1 VILETKFAAA
11 TGTAVVFAA
20 AAGAVSFIDE
30 YNAVATSTGALII
43 ALVAVIGMLLT
54 NRSNKKRREQDA
66 QIARD
71 TAEALKLQN
80 AAMVK
85 QQEIIEQAREFSA
98 RLDGRLTEFMSMY
111 SELAEAAGVKKER
124 KRAADEAAEKAT
136 VTAVRDD
143 KIIAVV
149 AAKVADTVVDHVAD
163 AIDEAVKTVPTP
175 EPTRP

>member
-1 VILETKFAAA
+1 MILETKFAAA

-80 AAMVK
+80 AAMDK
-85 QQEIIEQAREFSA
+85 QQEIAA
-98 RLDGRLTEFMSMY
+98 RLDGRLTQFMEMY
-111 SELAEAAGVKKER
+111 SEISEAAGVRKER
-124 KRAADEAAEKAT
+124 KRAADEATEKAT
-136 VTAVRDD
+136 VTAVRDE

-163 AIDEAVKTVPTP
+163 AIDEAVKTVPTS
-175 EPTRP
+175 EPKGGIL

>member
-71 TAEALKLQN
+71 TAEALRLQN
-80 AAMVK
+80 AAM
-85 QQEIIEQAREFSA
+85 EQAREFSA

-111 SELAEAAGVKKER
+111 SEIAEAAGVKKER

>member
-1 VILETKFAAA
+1 MILETKFAAA

-80 AAMVK
+80 AAM
-85 QQEIIEQAREFSA
+85 EQGREFSA

-111 SELAEAAGVKKER
+111 SEIAEAAGVKKER
-124 KRAADEAAEKAT
+124 KRAAD
-136 VTAVRDD
+136 
-143 KIIAVV
+143 
-149 AAKVADTVVDHVAD
+149 
-163 AIDEAVKTVPTP
+163 
-175 EPTRP
+175 

>member
-1 VILETKFAAA
+1 MILETKFAAA

-20 AAGAVSFIDE
+20 AAGAISFIDE

-71 TAEALKLQN
+71 TAEALRLQN
-80 AAMVK
+80 AAM
-85 QQEIIEQAREFSA
+85 EQGREFSA

-111 SELAEAAGVKKER
+111 SEIAEELGVKKER

-175 EPTRP
+175 EPTRI